1 MSKRLSVTA
10 TTAIS
15 VFLLLAP
22 PAFAQRHADFT
33 ITHVPDPQSL
43 FESGARRAAG
53 RHGAHGADTDVLDSR
68 AVSVRLDRLF
78 LDSQSLARRTPTI
91 ADQLYLNLFPDVA
104 TFATLRRVDIRPPNS
119 ITWVGSIDGAPSNG
133 TVALTVYDG
142 VLHGTVRVYG
152 RGLFR
157 VRWVEG
163 DHYEVQEIRAQGLRC
178 EPLMVPPRGT
188 PQPPAP
194 QGGSGATSA
203 DDGSQI
209 DVLVLYTDQARSGAG
224 GQQQIDAAID
234 NAVSEANTALDN
246 SEISTRLNLV
256 QKQLV
261 DYTES
266 GESSTDLL
274 RLQAT
279 DDGYMDSI
287 HDERNALH
295 ADLVA
300 LVVETM
306 QSGVGGT
313 AYQMT
318 NLGSDNAKW
327 AFSVTKRTQL
337 DDLTLAHE
345 LGHNM
350 GCAHARDDYE
360 DPGPH
365 GVYSYSYGHHWIGL
379 TGPYSTVMSYDHFFD
394 LQWRISHFSN
404 PDVEY
409 RWYATGVAGPDGA
422 DNARTINNTAFTVA
436 NFRVLSTA
444 TPTPTPTQSVSP
456 TATVTP
462 GTCVGDCGVD
472 GSTTVDELLTM
483 VDIALGNAHVSTCM
497 AGDANRD
504 GQITVDEIL
513 TAVNNGLN
521 GCTDKVRVFSVLRV
535 REKIDLGPQTSDSGL
550 RNPWGSSEARG
561 LMSEAQS
568 NNSQTLRPL
577 RAHTT

>member
-1 MSKRLSVTA
+1 MSTRLSVTA

-15 VFLLLAP
+15 VVLLLAP
-22 PAFAQRHADFT
+22 PALAQGHADYT

-43 FESGARRAAG
+43 FESSTRRAPSG
-53 RHGAHGADTDVLDSR
+53 HGAHAADTDVLRSR
-68 AVSVRLDRLF
+68 SVSVRLDQMF
-78 LDSQSLARRTPTI
+78 LDSQSRARRAPTI
-91 ADQLYLNLFPDVA
+91 ADQLHLNLFPDVA
-104 TFATLRRVDIRPPNS
+104 TFATLRRVDIRPPDS

-133 TVALTVYDG
+133 TVALTVSEG

-157 VRWVEG
+157 IRWV
-163 DHYEVQEIRAQGLRC
+163 DDDLYEVQEIRAQRLRC
-178 EPLMVPPRGT
+178 EPLMVPAPRDT
-188 PQPPAP
+188 PQPHAP
-194 QGGSGATSA
+194 RGGGGATSA

-246 SEISTRLNLV
+246 SEISTRLHLV
-256 QKQLV
+256 QKRLV

-266 GESSTDLL
+266 EDSSTDLL

-287 HDERNALH
+287 HDQRNVFH

-300 LVVETM
+300 LVVETT

-318 NLGSDNAKW
+318 DLGSDNANW
-327 AFSVTKRTQL
+327 AFSVTKRTKL
-337 DDLTLAHE
+337 DDQTLAHE

-360 DPGPH
+360 DAGPH
-365 GVYSYSYGHHWIGL
+365 GVYSYSYGHHWIGF
-379 TGPYSTVMSYDHFFD
+379 TGSYRTIMSYDHFLD
-394 LQWRISHFSN
+394 LQRRISHFSN
-404 PDVEY
+404 PDVQY
-409 RWYATGVAGPDGA
+409 RAYATGVDGPDGA

-436 NFRVLSTA
+436 NFRVVSAA
-444 TPTPTPTQSVSP
+444 TPTPTTTQSVGPS
-456 TATVTP
+456 ATVTP
-462 GTCVGDCGVD
+462 GACVGDCGLD

-483 VDIALGNAHVSTCM
+483 VNIAIGNAHVSACM

-513 TAVNNGLN
+513 TAANNGLN
-521 GCTDKVRVFSVLRV
+521 GCRDQVAEFFRA
-535 REKIDLGPQTSDSGL
+535 P
-550 RNPWGSSEARG
+550 RG
-561 LMSEAQS
+561 K
-568 NNSQTLRPL
+568 
-577 RAHTT
+577 